1 MIHDYYSF
9 SFTLILTYL
18 SHILHKS
25 PIFVNNIK
33 DLLTSFNGLNIIFTL
48 SYCLTVS
55 LVVSLF
61 IKNNNLFEKNTK
73 NQVLL
78 RL

>member
-1 MIHDYYSF
+1 MIHDYFSF

-25 PIFVNNIK
+25 PIFVDNIK
-33 DLLTSFNGLNIIFTL
+33 DVFTSFNGLDIIFTF
-48 SYCLTVS
+48 SYRLTVS

-61 IKNNNLFEKNTK
+61 IKKH
-73 NQVLL
+73 
-78 RL
+78 

>member
-25 PIFVNNIK
+25 PIFVDNIK
-33 DLLTSFNGLNIIFTL
+33 DLFTSFNGLDIIFTL
-48 SYCLTVS
+48 SYRLTVS
-55 LVVSLF
+55 LFVSLF
-61 IKNNNLFEKNTK
+61 IKKH
-73 NQVLL
+73 
-78 RL
+78 